1 MVSGYLRFFFGTANR
16 TAPAAKV
23 FEFAAILGLSIWNVT
38 RSWAHVRLSKIGCSK
53 ESNYLIDNQCA
64 FMLSQLEQ

>member
-1 MVSGYLRFFFGTANR
+1 
-16 TAPAAKV
+16 
-23 FEFAAILGLSIWNVT
+23 
-38 RSWAHVRLSKIGCSK
+38 LSKIGCSK